1 MNNVTVLFPG
11 GFKPITGAHM
21 ALAQR
26 YAQNPSVDK
35 VIMLIGP
42 KERDGITRDISIKMF
57 NLLNRNNNIEI
68 QSAET
73 INSTASIPAGIF
85 LPFLSPVNLYLSTFG
100 KNVFTRT

>member
-35 VIMLIGP
+35 VIMP
-42 KERDGITRDISIKMF
+42 EPYE
-57 NLLNRNNNIEI
+57 LL
-68 QSAET
+68 
-73 INSTASIPAGIF
+73 
-85 LPFLSPVNLYLSTFG
+85 
-100 KNVFTRT
+100 